1 MAQVEPMDIDNVESD
16 FDDKENSLQNSNF
29 LPRTPCTEKGYEE
42 LDVSELNMKLRYS
55 ITPASSPMSKSY
67 TASCK
72 DNRTYN
78 FDEDSL
84 NSTMV
89 NNSANLT
96 RSLNSSIN
104 KCDTFTKS
112 PKLPLQAL
120 TTDNNSSLRRSL
132 DNDPNDITITVNG
145 IENIDENLSL
155 PSTSS
160 SAIQTPEAT
169 TPTKDIPKDGGS
181 PIMRGLKSVLNMFRS
196 SQSPIPPEENTDK
209 KDETPSEEE
218 ARLKSLEVLASTP
231 KPNNKNVDNNLS
243 KRSSPL
249 KDSVVFN
256 DDLER
261 ELQWKDETTI
271 IFKQEKI
278 PIHKLFLQQS
288 TSLALDKKIS
298 AKTNEMQQLNS
309 TVEYMDVSY
318 NESGIAD
325 KTTDVVS
332 QISVNHVDV
341 ASGVESDG
349 EFLDCETTY
358 TKNEQIDLKQQSS
371 STIPANLENNSL
383 IQEIVSENIDNQPIL
398 SQVDKPS
405 SIEVIQSAN
414 VSSGEV
420 IDVNSKEQKCDTELV
435 NEFHEQQVDEQV
447 SNVPPSVKTDLENC
461 SLHEKLL
468 NKDMN
473 LTSVPVTADTETEL
487 ISETNKP
494 DTSMVDNVVKNE
506 ENKPMNVENQNN
518 SISNSCINK
527 EITEQKE
534 KQSNFDA
541 SMPLNIVTDCQDN
554 ILLNENND
562 SNNFICVNKE
572 NGDLSES
579 QTQPLNSTGILQI
592 YEQLSNQTVHE
603 YANSICD
610 FKSNTFDL
618 EDYAEEKFIDNEE
631 VVHSDEHLHENMTG
645 IVDNDCGKNEIFDS
659 IDQNTQQL
667 ETSLKQNE
675 FGNFDSMK
683 NNDNINDL
691 EDVKLQSEKDVTLN
705 DFSLKNVND
714 HMPSDIPLPSDDDIE
729 KDSLMDNFVIK
740 NDDIEEDNNFECIKN
755 NDIKDHLETLHGI
768 TEGAVVTN
776 NEISSNE
783 LNIISPT
790 TVIPLSNS
798 DETKE
803 NLIATEIVSKTSNC
817 DLSINKTEIIQE
829 STPVDL
835 PVSEVQPSDTLLGNN
850 EKHQSL
856 DNIDAINKTIDNTI
870 SAADGC
876 MDRQSMNQLHQDVQD
891 NDLEIKDCVIK
902 EENNI
907 NILDDNVEP
916 EENKLL
922 DEEIV
927 TSASNSPFVSVNDF
941 DLNIPKYENTLDDIE
956 SPFETKSKI
965 ATSPPISPKL
975 PRKGY
980 NINFDEI
987 DDPFAT
993 KTNIRM
999 SPTPETS
1006 PNNSNVSVNITQKK
1020 NDMKKRVPPQN
1031 RRKSQ
1036 PEREKREVTKK
1047 RFNSSYNCDT
1057 RTSNFKKQISPLK
1070 QDDNKDVLHKDQT
1083 NDLNCATTMLDVNKE
1098 KSLVTNADTVDNFSI
1113 SNKNLIQPDEPLEV
1127 EEKTCNIEPTALSFS
1142 SKNVFNIPEIDD
1154 KNFNPFATKS
1164 KICISPSPSPT
1175 FEEENTL
1182 MENNKTP
1189 SDRTDEMSKQ
1199 IDNLTSDMEKQNEDK
1214 VVSSDVSSETCSS
1227 RNTEKDFTVREV
1239 HTEDE
1244 DTVEGPFF
1252 EGDEFADVVKVADFG
1267 NDTDMMHF
1275 EDIHADI
1282 NHENKKDGEL
1292 FIDAEAFEFL
1302 LNQNKCNV
1310 VADSGKESLF
1320 LKFDPLFAN
1329 RVSSDGVLA
1338 ALNRIQKRQSTP
1350 KKTLETPK
1358 VNNVIDEEKPSVS
1371 GSNVSPLFEENNDET
1386 ILVSKPMM
1394 VVNPAINSLVSP
1406 RKSVTPPRIN
1416 RRSLTFTS
1424 PAMAVIDRLLSLSGN
1439 SSHLDN
1445 DATSPRANREYNE
1458 TDVALTQL
1466 RELLAE
1472 KEIHVHNLRSE
1483 SKELKERLATMESQV
1498 ESLEKEAEERL
1509 KKVND
1514 LNDRL
1519 AEKTKM
1525 NKSMA
1530 VVVEEYERTIASLI
1544 AEMELEKRRNAEER
1558 TKLISERDEQTAHL
1572 ASMEVSFSDLHS
1584 KYEKSKQIIL
1594 SMKANED
1601 TYRKSIKEFEDNL
1614 LKMQNN
1620 YELLKQHATSKLNH
1634 ANQELEKFNRSHE
1647 SEVLKLNAMI
1657 KRKELH
1663 ITSLEESLTQ
1673 KTKANEELTAICD
1686 ELINKVG

>member
-104 KCDTFTKS
+104 KCDIVTKS

-120 TTDNNSSLRRSL
+120 TTDNSSLRRSL

-145 IENIDENLSL
+145 IDNIDENLSL

-169 TPTKDIPKDGGS
+169 TPTKDITKDDGGS

-196 SQSPIPPEENTDK
+196 SQSPIPPEENIDK
-209 KDETPSEEE
+209 KDETHSEEE
-218 ARLKSLEVLASTP
+218 AQIKSLEVLASTP
-231 KPNNKNVDNNLS
+231 KANTKNTDNNLS

-298 AKTNEMQQLNS
+298 AKTNDMQHLNS

-318 NESGIAD
+318 NESGIVD
-325 KTTDVVS
+325 KTTDVES

-358 TKNEQIDLKQQSS
+358 TKNEQIELKQQSS
-371 STIPANLENNSL
+371 STIPPNLENNDV
-383 IQEIVSENIDNQPIL
+383 IHEICNEISDQPTL
-398 SQVDKPS
+398 SQVDMPS
-405 SIEVIQSAN
+405 NIEVVQAAN
-414 VSSGEV
+414 VSSVEV
-420 IDVNSKEQKCDTELV
+420 NDVNLKEQKCETELV
-435 NEFHEQQVDEQV
+435 NEFDEQV
-447 SNVPPSVKTDLENC
+447 SNVPLNVKTGLENC
-461 SLHEKLL
+461 SLDEKLL
-468 NKDMN
+468 NKEMN
-473 LTSVPVTADTETEL
+473 QTSVLITADTEQEL
-487 ISETNKP
+487 NSETNKP
-494 DTSMVDNVVKNE
+494 DISKEHSLVKNE
-506 ENKPMNVENQNN
+506 ENKTINVENQNN
-518 SISNSCINK
+518 STLSNSINK
-527 EITEQKE
+527 EITDQKHE

-541 SMPLNIVTDCQDN
+541 SMLLNIVTDCQDN

-562 SNNFICVNKE
+562 LNNFILVNKE
-572 NGDLSES
+572 NGELNEN
-579 QTQPLNSTGILQI
+579 QTQPFNSTGILQI

-603 YANSICD
+603 HANSICD
-610 FKSNTFDL
+610 FKSNTFNL
-618 EDYAEEKFIDNEE
+618 EDHTEDKLVENERI
-631 VVHSDEHLHENMTG
+631 VHSNKNLHDNSAG
-645 IVDNDCGKNEIFDS
+645 PVDNCEKNEIFDS
-659 IDQNTQQL
+659 IDQNTL
-667 ETSLKQNE
+667 EIETSLKQDE
-675 FGNFDSMK
+675 IGIIDSIK

-691 EDVKLQSEKDVTLN
+691 ENVNLQEFEKDVNLN
-705 DFSLKNVND
+705 V
-714 HMPSDIPLPSDDDIE
+714 PSDIPLPSDDDIE

-740 NDDIEEDNNFECIKN
+740 SDDIEEDNNFECIKN
-755 NDIKDHLETLHGI
+755 NDIKDHLESLDGI
-768 TEGAVVTN
+768 TEESAITN
-776 NEISSNE
+776 IEISSKN
-783 LNIISPT
+783 LNIISST
-790 TVIPLSNS
+790 SIIPLSNS

-803 NLIATEIVSKTSNC
+803 NSIATESISKSTNC
-817 DLSINKTEIIQE
+817 DLLVNETEIIQE
-829 STPVDL
+829 SIPVDL
-835 PVSEVQPSDTLLGNN
+835 PISGTNLSSLGTN
-850 EKHQSL
+850 EIHQCL
-856 DNIDAINKTIDNTI
+856 NNIDAINKTIDNTI
-870 SAADGC
+870 SATDIC
-876 MDRQSMNQLHQDVQD
+876 IDSR
-891 NDLEIKDCVIK
+891 
-902 EENNI
+902 NI
-907 NILDDNVEP
+907 NHSHQEVEDKELLENKDSTLNEEYNINNLDDNVGP
-916 EENKLL
+916 KENKLF

-927 TSASNSPFVSVNDF
+927 TSENNSPYVSVNDF
-941 DLNIPKYENTLDDIE
+941 DLNIPKYDVTLDDIE

-975 PRKGY
+975 SRKGY

-1020 NDMKKRVPPQN
+1020 IDIKKRLQPQN

-1057 RTSNFKKQISPLK
+1057 RTSNCKKQISPLN
-1070 QDDNKDVLHKDQT
+1070 QDDNKDVMGKDQT
-1083 NDLNCATTMLDVNKE
+1083 NDFNCATTMLDVDNV
-1098 KSLVTNADTVDNFSI
+1098 KSLITNAFTVENFNI
-1113 SNKNLIQPDEPLEV
+1113 SNKILTQPDEPLDV
-1127 EEKTCNIEPTALSFS
+1127 EEKSFNIEPSALSFS
-1142 SKNVFNIPEIDD
+1142 SKNVFNLPEIDD

-1175 FEEENTL
+1175 FEEENIL

-1189 SDRTDEMSKQ
+1189 SDHTTEMSKQ
-1199 IDNLTSDMEKQNEDK
+1199 IENLTSDMEKNNEDK
-1214 VVSSDVSSETCSS
+1214 VISSDVSSETCSS

-1252 EGDEFADVVKVADFG
+1252 EGDEYADVVKVADFD
-1267 NDTDMMHF
+1267 NETDMMHF
-1275 EDIHADI
+1275 EDLPANI
-1282 NHENKKDGEL
+1282 NHENKEDGEL

-1320 LKFDPLFAN
+1320 LKFDPLFAK

-1350 KKTLETPK
+1350 KKTLETSK
-1358 VNNVIDEEKPSVS
+1358 LNNVINEEKPSVS
-1371 GSNVSPLFEENNDET
+1371 GTNVAPVVEEDNDET
-1386 ILVSKPMM
+1386 ILVTKPMM

-1445 DATSPRANREYNE
+1445 DTTSPRANREYNE

-1498 ESLEKEAEERL
+1498 ESLEKETEERL

-1519 AEKTKM
+1519 AEKTKV

-1558 TKLISERDEQTAHL
+1558 TRLISERDEQTAHL